1 MLGRHIYAMHVC
13 GKFGFSQDSW
23 PLDHQGW
30 YYGWVFCI
38 RWYVVVFLS
47 FLNTEKLRRSLPNL
61 SRTSN
66 IQVES
71 VKNSRSDSNFQ
82 VPNGGIPRIQP
93 QPSASKYLYSDAV
106 NTAPENRLQTV
117 AVCLQFHGKGIRYF
131 MLVMITGPNLIY
143 LKQVRYV
150 PSTVNAA
157 RFYVRIVWFSLSN
170 NIPKQEIVKYTE

>member
-1 MLGRHIYAMHVC
+1 M
-13 GKFGFSQDSW
+13 
-23 PLDHQGW
+23 
-30 YYGWVFCI
+30 
-38 RWYVVVFLS
+38 VFLS

-106 NTAPENRLQTV
+106 NTASERWLQTV
-117 AVCLQFHGKGIRYF
+117 AMCLQFHGKGIRYF
-131 MLVMITGPNLIY
+131 MLVVIARPNLMY
-143 LKQVRYV
+143 PKQVRCF
-150 PSTVNAA
+150 PSAALNDEVCTV
-157 RFYVRIVWFSLSN
+157 LSQ
-170 NIPKQEIVKYTE
+170 ITTCYQYYTFHFGFLHGKQQSFD